1 MKNELN
7 EFNLMNEL
15 YDLYGYLLTDKQKN
29 IFEKYY
35 FYNLSLQEIAEELL
49 ISKSAVLDNLEHT
62 KKNLMNYEN
71 KLKFNYKINEIDKL
85 NVDNDIKNEII
96 TILRG

>member
-49 ISKSAVLDNLEHT
+49 ISKSAVLDNLEHA